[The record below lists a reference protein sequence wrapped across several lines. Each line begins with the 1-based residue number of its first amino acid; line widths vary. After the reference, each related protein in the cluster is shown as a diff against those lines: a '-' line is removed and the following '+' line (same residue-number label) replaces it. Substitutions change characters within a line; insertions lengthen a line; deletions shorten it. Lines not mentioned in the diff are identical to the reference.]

1 MDSDADDDE
10 DEGGGEGDEYSFAA
24 EKKKAEAENTK
35 NTKREGQGGKVEDE
49 GPGSNEFVQVTAPE
63 GDVHDAPPA
72 SRSSQTQA
80 GAGPPENVNSS
91 ARGKPTEAHELKH
104 EGDAPH
110 EPLHQTVPKEL
121 HEVNQEHLAVD
132 NDGGGRNRGR
142 AL

>member
-1 MDSDADDDE
+1 M
-10 DEGGGEGDEYSFAA
+10 
-24 EKKKAEAENTK
+24 
-35 NTKREGQGGKVEDE
+35 EDE

-80 GAGPPENVNSS
+80 GAGPPENVDSS

-121 HEVNQEHLAVD
+121 HEVKQEHLAVD
-132 NDGGGRNRGR
+132 NDGGGGGSNDDEDVELKIPGSFMEHEQHHGWAELFRKLHLRS
-142 AL
+142 